1 MNTQPKHMKGVLHL
15 GETHP
20 AVPLALQ
27 WLRSRTGGEI
37 RIWREKLAAVA
48 LEGNR
53 LAEVCSTTLEQLL
66 NHQQVGDRYLLGLVL
81 AMIFGDD
88 DETSH

>member
-1 MNTQPKHMKGVLHL
+1 MNTQPDHLKGVLHL

-37 RIWREKLAAVA
+37 RIWREKLGTVA
-48 LEGNR
+48 LGGSR
-53 LAEVCSTTLEQLL
+53 LAEVCSTTLEELL

-81 AMIFGDD
+81 AMMLGDE
-88 DETSH
+88 DEVTN